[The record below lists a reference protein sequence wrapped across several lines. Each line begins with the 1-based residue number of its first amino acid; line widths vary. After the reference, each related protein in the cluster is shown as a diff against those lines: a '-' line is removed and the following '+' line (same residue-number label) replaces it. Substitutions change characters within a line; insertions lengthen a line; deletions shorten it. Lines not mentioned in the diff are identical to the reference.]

1 MKKVAL
7 LGLLSVAVM
16 ASESGLYVGA
26 EVGRAN
32 QKVVEDG
39 EKFSNTSTAYAI
51 NGGYYIN
58 QNNRAYAF
66 YSYISKG
73 DFYTH
78 TDVYGAGYDY
88 LIGTSP
94 LKPFVGAIV
103 AYSDFSYPGFKM
115 TGMAYGG
122 QVGIDYSVNGNLSV
136 DAGYKYLLSDA
147 KEGTSEAK
155 SFSAFFAG
163 ANYKF

>member
-16 ASESGLYVGA
+16 ANESGLYVGG
-26 EVGRAN
+26 EVGRTH
-32 QKVVEDG
+32 QKDVESG
-39 EKFSNTSTAYAI
+39 VNVSNDSTSYQI

-73 DFYTH
+73 DYYTH
-78 TDVYGAGYDY
+78 TDAYGAGYDY

-122 QVGIDYSVNGNLSV
+122 QMGIDYSVNGNLSV

-147 KEGTSEAK
+147 KEGSTEAK

>member
-16 ASESGLYVGA
+16 ASESGLYIGA

-39 EKFSNTSTAYAI
+39 EKLSNTSTAYAI

-58 QNNRAYAF
+58 QNSRAYAF

-73 DFYTH
+73 DFTSN

-94 LKPFVGAIV
+94 LKPFIGAIV
-103 AYSDFSYPGFKM
+103 GYSRFTNGNFHM
-115 TGMAYGG
+115 NGIAYGG

-136 DAGYKYLLSDA
+136 DAGYKYLDSNA
-147 KEGTSEAK
+147 KENTTEAK
-155 SFSAFFAG
+155 NFSAFFVG